1 MYGEIYYFNLDGS
14 LRTTTIEQFKIKHSR
29 CVHHLRNVTGM
40 EVEIRTVPS
49 LVENYVFIE
58 CCDEKWFFNIYNAK
72 VNLKERLLNYQ
83 KIERLRVSSMVSKDV
98 MSKISDISFAHN
110 LLREMDDIETRG
122 YDQ

>member
-14 LRTTTIEQFKIKHSR
+14 LRTTTIEQFKTKHSR

-40 EVEIRTVPS
+40 EVEIRTVPAM
-49 LVENYVFIE
+49 VENYVFIE

-72 VNLKERLLNYQ
+72 VNLKERLLNFQ
-83 KIERLRVSSMVSKDV
+83 KIERLKVNTLVSRDV

-110 LLREMDDIETRG
+110 LLRELDDIETRG
-122 YDQ
+122 YDR